1 MPKTRQQ
8 SIKKILSINPWVTD
22 FAFYDLWFK
31 PVGLLYLS
39 TILKNYGMDVSFIDC
54 IQKYIGKRKYGK
66 GKIYHEEIALP
77 EALNKFK
84 MRYFRYGI
92 TENEFKNKLKEID
105 KPDIILITSFMTYW
119 YPGILLTAK
128 TLKKHFPDTKIVLGG
143 IYATLLPEHARALE
157 NIDYVITG
165 NNFNSIIDSIFE
177 VLNIHKGTF
186 PGINTLDDLPFIDYS
201 LYKSL
206 DSITTVNSLG
216 CPFECTYCASSIL
229 YKKFQY
235 KSSKYINNEFKR
247 YMAYNVSDITFY
259 DDAFLMHPEI
269 IKILKIL
276 KLFPFKYHLPNGIH
290 AKFITP
296 RIAKLLFDAGFK
308 TIRIGYEVYDSLLQN
323 KMGGKVTNKILK
335 NAIDYLNN
343 AGYFSGEIG
352 VYVLG
357 GHPKIPINALENS
370 IKYLSDMGVRIYISE
385 YSPVPKTSDGK
396 LYYKKESDPLLT
408 NNSLRRFI
416 NDKDKEKYFDLKCF
430 IRIHN
435 SKVAGNHPATY

>member
-1 MPKTRQQ
+1 
-8 SIKKILSINPWVTD
+8 
-22 FAFYDLWFK
+22 
-31 PVGLLYLS
+31 
-39 TILKNYGMDVSFIDC
+39 NY
-54 IQKYIGKRKYGK
+54 
-66 GKIYHEEIALP
+66 
-77 EALNKFK
+77 
-84 MRYFRYGI
+84 
-92 TENEFKNKLKEID
+92 
-105 KPDIILITSFMTYW
+105 
-119 YPGILLTAK
+119 
-128 TLKKHFPDTKIVLGG
+128 FPDTKIVLGG
-143 IYATLLPEHARALE
+143 IYATLLPEHARELE

-165 NNFNSIIDSIFE
+165 NNFNSIVDSIFE
-177 VLNIHKGTF
+177 ILNIRRGTF
-186 PGINTLDDLPFIDYS
+186 PGINILDDLPFIDYS

-216 CPFECTYCASSIL
+216 CPFGCPYCASSIL

-235 KSSKYINNEFKR
+235 KSSKYINKEFKR
-247 YMAYNVSDITFY
+247 YMTYNVSDIAFY

-276 KLFPFKYHLPNGIH
+276 KLFPFKYHLPNGVH

-308 TIRIGYEVYDSLLQN
+308 TIRIGYEVYDNLLQD

-335 NAIDYLNN
+335 NAIDHLNN

-357 GHPKIPINALENS
+357 GHPKIPINTLENS

-385 YSPVPKTSDGK
+385 YSPVPKTPDGE
-396 LYYKKESDPLLT
+396 LYYKKGSDPLFT

-416 NDKDKEKYFDLKCF
+416 NDKDRERYFDLKCF
-430 IRIHN
+430 IRTHN
-435 SKVAGNHPATY
+435 SEVAGN